1 MLDPGGDL
9 DWRAMESCR
18 DAYAF
23 CLLFCVRGGAGV
35 GGCWMSIIYVFSLGL
50 ES

>member
-23 CLLFCVRGGAGV
+23 FLLFCVCGGGGV
-35 GGCWMSIIYVFSLGL
+35 LDEYYLCFLIRVRKLV
-50 ES
+50 